1 MYNMRYHLAS
11 LISVFLALAIGL
23 VLGGLIT
30 EGTEEG
36 VQETLLESIQR
47 DITQTRE
54 SNVQL
59 RNDNVIAFNF
69 ADMLLDDFKVDKL
82 DGRVIL
88 VIGTEGREAQMAISD
103 LEAAGATTLLIVP
116 EHNIAEN
123 TWAIKDNLAIA
134 DLEFHGIVNTYV
146 PTGEDHDTAGA
157 AAAAGMPTDGTA
169 PGSETG
175 DATTQYLSE
184 YFVYLRELQDQYN
197 VPIVF
202 AALEDAESNLITYAW
217 DEGFS
222 GTNQLGNRYGAYTLI
237 VLLASDTEGKYGSD
251 EAALALYPPIPE
263 HFTLLEPETSAEADT
278 EAPASPGT
286 ATAAESEEDPHGEQP
301 QP

>member
-54 SNVQL
+54 SNAQL
-59 RNDNVIAFNF
+59 RSDNIIAFGF
-69 ADMLLDDFKVDKL
+69 ADMLLDDFKLGKL
-82 DGRVIL
+82 EDRVIL
-88 VIGTEGREAQMAISD
+88 VLGTEGRESQMAISD
-103 LEAAGATTLLIVP
+103 LEAAGATTLLVVP
-116 EHNIAEN
+116 EHDTADS
-123 TWAIKDNLAIA
+123 TWSIKDHPALEN
-134 DLEFHGIVNTYV
+134 LEFHGIVNTYV
-146 PTGEDHDTAGA
+146 PAGDDHGDTDTA
-157 AAAAGMPTDGTA
+157 T
-169 PGSETG
+169 
-175 DATTQYLSE
+175 DATDNQADESVTQYLSE
-184 YFVYLRELQDQYN
+184 YFIYLRELQSHYN

-202 AALEDAESNLITYAW
+202 AALEDAEGAPVVYAW

-237 VLLASDTEGKYGSD
+237 VLLASPTEGMFGSD
-251 EAALALYPPIPE
+251 EDALALYPPIPAE
-263 HFTLLEPETSAEADT
+263 FPPLDSGDESDTTNGYTANGEESNEETT
-278 EAPASPGT
+278 P
-286 ATAAESEEDPHGEQP
+286 GEQP
-301 QP
+301 PAAEN